1 MRITTHRIES
11 AVGDTPVNA
20 YLIEGERHLVAID
33 GTLTVSGGRA
43 VRARVEEIG
52 KPLAALLVTHAHP
65 DHYGGAVEAVAGTEA
80 PIVATA
86 GVDEVIRRDDATKE
100 GILRPMFGEE
110 WPAERAFPSQIVESG
125 EELAF
130 GDIELTV
137 LDLGPGESPH
147 DSIWFLGDDR
157 AIAFSGDQG
166 YNHMH
171 CYLADGHWESW
182 LANLDRL
189 AADLPA
195 GVTLMPGHGDEAGRE
210 LLDWQRGYIE
220 RFVEAV
226 RAADWSDAERAKEHV
241 VEAMASYQPGDDLR
255 FLMELSI
262 EPVATKLGYESAAG

>member
-1 MRITTHRIES
+1 MPATHRIES
-11 AVGDTPVNA
+11 QVGGTPVNA
-20 YLIEGERHLVAID
+20 YLVEGERHLVAID
-33 GTLTVSGGRA
+33 STLTVSGGRA
-43 VRARVEEIG
+43 VRAQVEEIG

-125 EELAF
+125 EELTF

-157 AIAFSGDQG
+157 AIVFSGDQG

-226 RAADWSDAERAKEHV
+226 RAADWGDAERAKEHV

-255 FLMELSI
+255 FLMELST